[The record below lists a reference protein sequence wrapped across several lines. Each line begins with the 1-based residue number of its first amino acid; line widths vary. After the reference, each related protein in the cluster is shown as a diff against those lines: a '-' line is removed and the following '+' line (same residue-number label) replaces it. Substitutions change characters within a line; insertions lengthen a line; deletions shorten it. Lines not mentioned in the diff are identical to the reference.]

1 MSASAHLLPEHEGL
15 RHPVAWLLERGQW
28 TPELVDEASR
38 RFDLSPVDEEFLLN
52 EAARLANAASVP
64 PWRR

>member
-1 MSASAHLLPEHEGL
+1 MSAFSRLLPEHEGL
-15 RHPVAWLLERGQW
+15 RRAVAWLLEQGRW

-52 EAARLANAASVP
+52 EAARMADAGRLP
-64 PWRR
+64 PWQR

>member
-1 MSASAHLLPEHEGL
+1 MSAFSRLLPEHEGL
-15 RHPVAWLLERGQW
+15 RHAVAWLLEQGRW

-52 EAARLANAASVP
+52 EAARMADAGRLP
-64 PWRR
+64 PRQR

>member
-1 MSASAHLLPEHEGL
+1 MSAFSRLLPEHEGL
-15 RHPVAWLLERGQW
+15 RHAVAWLLERGTW